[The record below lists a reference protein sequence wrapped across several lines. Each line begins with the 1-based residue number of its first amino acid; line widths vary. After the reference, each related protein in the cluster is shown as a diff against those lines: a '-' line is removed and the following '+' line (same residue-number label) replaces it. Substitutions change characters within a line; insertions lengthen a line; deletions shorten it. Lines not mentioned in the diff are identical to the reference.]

1 MAISLGINREVQVAY
16 SISDIKIAVEEVSSK
31 SKAKC
36 QIEGRNDVMN
46 TFNIALIGG
55 FAVVVPITLQLKKVS
70 DNETQIILTSNK
82 ATNSGNQANDIVDA
96 FLEKVS
102 KALSGSLE
110 EVESNKKAGC
120 LGALVLLLGGL
131 SLGLIGAFHLI
142 F

>member
-16 SISDIKIAVEEVSSK
+16 SISDIKMAVEEVSSK

-110 EVESNKKAGC
+110 GVESNKKAGC